1 MVGLSL
7 VRDAPSPLRR
17 PQKDGFDRYPNAGK
31 LLIEKLALAL
41 GEKVL
46 EIGCG
51 TEFFASHAADNVGP
65 TGSIVAIGPEP
76 APAELA
82 ELKAQSNLTFREG
95 DAYDLIDF
103 AEATFDVVCINT
115 AFHGLPE
122 DVGPL
127 LQIHRV
133 LRRGGRMGIAT
144 GPGEHLGTLQLIR
157 KRVLASEPYVG
168 FPVARVGTAHRVT
181 VKELQDLLLDIGF
194 VVTAIMLVPNVTFH
208 PTACAA
214 LDFSQA
220 SSFGNFLGHLPEEL
234 RCSAT
239 SEILRTLEASRTPE
253 GIRLECARLIA
264 VAHKLRD

>member
-1 MVGLSL
+1 MPGLSL
-7 VRDAPSPLRR
+7 VPDTSNPTCRNGRVDC
-17 PQKDGFDRYPNAGK
+17 DRHPNPGQ
-31 LLIEKLALAL
+31 LLIEKLSLSA

-46 EIGCG
+46 DIGCG
-51 TEFFASHAADNVGP
+51 REFFASHAADKVGP
-65 TGSIVAIGPEP
+65 TGIIVAIGPRP
-76 APAELA
+76 PPAELA
-82 ELKAQSNLTFREG
+82 DLKAKSNLTLREG
-95 DAYDLIDF
+95 DAYDLVDY
-103 AEATFDVVCINT
+103 AESTFDVVYMDT

-122 DVGPL
+122 DAGPL

-144 GPGEHLGTLQLIR
+144 GPGEHLGTLQGIR
-157 KRVLASEPYVG
+157 KRVLACEPYLG
-168 FPVARVGTAHRVT
+168 FPVARAGTAHRVT

-194 VVTAIMLVPNVTFH
+194 VVTTIMLVPNVTFH
-208 PTACAA
+208 PTASSA

-239 SEILRTLEASRTPE
+239 NEILRALEASRTPK

-264 VAHKLRD
+264 VAHKIRD